1 MCFFRDFVCCEFPP
15 HAGRGEE
22 ERGGFKLLGNNTVKV
37 HVWRPP
43 RTRKNHHYF
52 WMGPS

>member
-1 MCFFRDFVCCEFPP
+1 MSIFSQVFFVCCEFPP

-37 HVWRPP
+37 HVLRPP
-43 RTRKNHHYF
+43 QT
-52 WMGPS
+52 M